1 MAKPKHK
8 TCLSILRT
16 VIGSAGGNEASFA
29 QKIGM
34 SRSWLTKASCGQIG
48 LTKDSALR
56 IAYETGIS
64 PGWLMQG
71 DTSRPPIDRGGNLY
85 TKSTYENHRA
95 FMRDEFDLEDA
106 VLSENSLYSVL
117 QEILRIQIVGQASNK
132 GGLFAFR
139 LSEAVGEI
147 KSGLGVNFK
156 KVGCQDEDICK
167 MAQNFAEWIDKDS
180 IPNLVEGI
188 LVPKKSK
195 SEKPTP
201 ETPAPQKKKR
211 ISRRKTSGGR

>member
-16 VIGSAGGNEASFA
+16 VIGSGGGNEASFA

-48 LTKDSALR
+48 LTKDTALR

-64 PGWLMQG
+64 PGWLMRG
-71 DTSRPPIDRGGNLY
+71 DTSQPPIDRGGDLFTN
-85 TKSTYENHRA
+85 STYENHRA

-117 QEILRIQIVGQASNK
+117 QEILRIQIVSQESNK

-156 KVGCQDEDICK
+156 KGGCQEEDICK
-167 MAQNFAEWIDKDS
+167 MAQNFAEWINKDS
-180 IPNLVEGI
+180 IPNLVGGI

-195 SEKPTP
+195 SKNSKP
-201 ETPAPQKKKR
+201 ETPTPQKKR
-211 ISRRKTSGGR
+211 PSRRKFSGER